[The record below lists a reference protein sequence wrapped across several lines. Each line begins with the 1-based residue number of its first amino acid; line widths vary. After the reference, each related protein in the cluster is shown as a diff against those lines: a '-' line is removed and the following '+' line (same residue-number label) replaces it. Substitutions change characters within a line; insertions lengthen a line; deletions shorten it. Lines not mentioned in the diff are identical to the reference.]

1 MGLLKTFIIYLP
13 FEGLFLH
20 FFQKLDFSMRLRS
33 LEIKGFKS
41 FANETIVN
49 FNHNVIGIVG
59 PNGSGKSNIVDAIR
73 WVLGEQ
79 KNTELRLDK
88 MNSVIFNGT
97 KKRKAAQ
104 VASVTLTFDNTKN
117 ILPSEYAQVAI
128 TRMLYASG
136 ESEYRLNGV
145 TCRLKDITNLFLD
158 TGVGSNSYAIIALSM
173 VDDILNDKLNYRR
186 TMLEQAAG
194 VSKYKNRKNET
205 QNKLAATDEDLNRV
219 EDLLFEINQNLKK
232 LEKQAS
238 HAKKYLDIKKQYR
251 QFSIELVR
259 HKLSENN
266 AQLTANGSQHATQ
279 ADSLRVKEIAAT
291 NIETAL
297 ERDKLI
303 VLQGEQLLSEKQREL
318 NKVVATLRETENKR
332 NAEQQRGEYI
342 QQNIKRLNESISQ
355 SDQKK
360 KTLNGEI
367 TNYNSQLQVQ
377 EQKLTVLNEELA
389 ALNVETVRAS
399 SLLQNFASS
408 QQTDQELL
416 KNRERILFDA
426 EKNFAVISANI
437 QNIKAESKYSEE
449 KNATLKREVLETE
462 TTLSQ
467 LKSEKIKLETQ
478 LFEIK
483 ETETSRRQ
491 NLEIAQSELETV
503 SSDLALKSRT
513 FDAKKNALKLQRS
526 MVENL
531 EGFPDSIKFL
541 SQHAHWIKAPL
552 LSDIIYVPENYRTAI
567 ETFLEPFLNY
577 YVVNTE
583 AEALAAVQL
592 LTQSQKGKAQF
603 FILSK
608 ISTEQSTF
616 NFESSFSFIKAI
628 DCVQF
633 EPQYTPLIQNLLAN
647 VFIVSTEQEMSH
659 CKNALEDSRVNP
671 YAVANINGTTLFK
684 NYSLQGGSIGLFD
697 GKKIGRKKS
706 LEILEKEINAAEK
719 EIKELEQKQKE
730 LKTISEA
737 SKVDGEKINASLLPL
752 NAHLNTVNQKFFVLE
767 NNTTQKKNALQD
779 LSSNATTLLE
789 KIKNFE
795 TQRTELEKIILESKK
810 EIVVL
815 DTKRNAFT
823 RELEILRNNAQQA
836 SSAFNEKN
844 IQFLQWQNTVKF
856 TQRERDF
863 RMNQLTELQNGL
875 VSAEKN
881 IQEEKIKLAQ
891 AQEIINTCEI
901 EIAQLYSQR
910 KEKQSFLNASEQSF
924 FQKKN
929 EVHASEDTL
938 RKLNREI
945 QNEQQSLSQLKEK
958 IQELKYQITGLI
970 ERVGVE
976 FQIAENEINTALPTS
991 TYDLPELE
999 RKVGTLKKQLENF
1012 GEINPLALE
1021 AFDEMKTRHDTIAA
1035 QRDDILAAKKSLLET
1050 ISEIEQIATANFIEA
1065 FEQVRAS
1072 FIEVFKS
1079 LFHEDDSA
1087 DLVLSNP
1094 DAALESSINIVAKP
1108 KGKRPQSISQLS
1120 GGEKTLTAIAFLFAL
1135 YLYKPAPFCI
1145 FDEVDA
1151 PLDDAN
1157 IQKFNN
1163 VIQKFSKESQFI
1175 VITHNKSTM
1184 AAVDVMYGVYM
1195 AEQGVSDVIPVDFRN
1210 YEHKP
1215 VEMSTLLN

>member
-1 MGLLKTFIIYLP
+1 
-13 FEGLFLH
+13 
-20 FFQKLDFSMRLRS
+20 MRLRS

-49 FNHNVIGIVG
+49 FNHNIIGIVG

-79 KNTELRLDK
+79 KNAELRLDK

-145 TCRLKDITNLFLD
+145 TCRLKDVTNLFLD

-205 QNKLAATDEDLNRV
+205 QNKLAATDEDLNRI

-232 LEKQAS
+232 LEKQAA
-238 HAKKYLDIKKQYR
+238 HAQKYIDIKKQYR

-259 HKLSENN
+259 HKLADNN
-266 AQLTANGSQHATQ
+266 AQLTTFNAQLSMQTDRLLA
-279 ADSLRVKEIAAT
+279 KETTAT
-291 NIETAL
+291 NIEAAL
-297 ERDKLI
+297 ERDRLT
-303 VLQGEQLLSEKQREL
+303 VLQSEQLLSEKQREL

-332 NAEQQRGEYI
+332 TAEQQRKEFT
-342 QQNIKRLNESISQ
+342 QQNIKRLSESIGQ

-360 KTLNGEI
+360 KSLDAEI
-367 TNYNSQLQVQ
+367 TAYNAQLISQ
-377 EQKLTVLNEELA
+377 EEKLKILNDELEIR
-389 ALNVETVRAS
+389 NVETRRAL
-399 SLLQNFASS
+399 SLLENYTRS
-408 QQTDQELL
+408 QFTDAEVL
-416 KNRERILFDA
+416 KQKERILFDA
-426 EKNFAVISANI
+426 EKNFAVITANV
-437 QNIKAESKYSEE
+437 QNIKTESKYSEE
-449 KNATLKREVLETE
+449 KNLTLKREVIETE
-462 TTLSQ
+462 TTLTG
-467 LKSEKIKLETQ
+467 LKSEKLKLETQ
-478 LFEIK
+478 LSELK
-483 ETETSRRQ
+483 AQENTRQQ
-491 NLEIAQSELETV
+491 NLEKAQINLEV
-503 SSDLALKSRT
+503 INADLALKSRA

-541 SQHAHWIKAPL
+541 SQHTHWIKAPL
-552 LSDIIYVPENYRTAI
+552 LSDIIYVPENFRTAV
-567 ETFLEPFLNY
+567 EAFLEPFLNY

-592 LTQSQKGKAQF
+592 LTQAQKGKAQF

-608 ISTEQSTF
+608 INALTHSSDAPLF
-616 NFESSFSFIKAI
+616 NNSNFTKAI

-633 EPQYTPLIQNLLAN
+633 ESQYAALIQNLLTN
-647 VFIVSTEQEMSH
+647 VFIASNQEEINNFR
-659 CKNALEDSRVNP
+659 NALNASSNNP
-671 YAVANINGTTLFK
+671 YALVNINGTTLFK

-706 LEILEKEINAAEK
+706 LEILEKEINASEID
-719 EIKELEQKQKE
+719 IKELEQKQ
-730 LKTISEA
+730 LSIRNTINFLNAENY
-737 SKVDGEKINASLLPL
+737 KKKIADIEQPL
-752 NAHLNTVNQKFFVLE
+752 NNLNQKFFVLE
-767 NNTTQKKNALQD
+767 NNNTQKKNALQD
-779 LSSNATTLLE
+779 LSSNSATLLE

-795 TQRTELEKIILESKK
+795 TQRSELEKVIVASKK
-810 EIVVL
+810 EIELL

-823 RELEILRNNAQQA
+823 SELEILRNASQQA
-836 SSAFNEKN
+836 ANAFNEKN
-844 IQFLQWQNTVKF
+844 IQFLQWQNTVNF
-856 TQRERDF
+856 TQRERTF
-863 RMNQLTELQNGL
+863 RLNQLAELQNGS

-881 IQEEKIKLAQ
+881 ISEEKIKLAHTQ
-891 AQEIINTCEI
+891 DTINTCDI
-901 EIAQLYSQR
+901 EIAQLYTQR
-910 KEKQSFLNASEQSF
+910 KEKQSFLNDSEQTF

-929 EVHASEDTL
+929 EVHLAEDTV
-938 RKLNREI
+938 RKLNREVV
-945 QNEQQSLSQLKEK
+945 ETKHALSLLKEK
-958 IQELKYQITGLI
+958 TQELKYRITGLI

-976 FQIAENEINTALPTS
+976 FQIAENEINTTLPTA
-991 TYDLPELE
+991 THDLPDIEK
-999 RKVGTLKKQLENF
+999 KVTTLKKQLENF

-1021 AFDEMKTRHDTIAA
+1021 AFEEIKSRHDTIAA

-1087 DLVLSNP
+1087 DLVLSHP

-1175 VITHNKSTM
+1175 VITHNKATM

-1210 YEHKP
+1210 YENKP
-1215 VEMSTLLN
+1215 IEMSTLLN

>member
-1 MGLLKTFIIYLP
+1 
-13 FEGLFLH
+13 
-20 FFQKLDFSMRLRS
+20 MRLRS

-41 FANETIVN
+41 FANETVVN

-232 LEKQAS
+232 LEKQAQ
-238 HAKKYLDIKKQYR
+238 HAQRYLDIKKQYR
-251 QFSIELVR
+251 QLAIESVR
-259 HKLSENN
+259 HKLFENN
-266 AQLTANGSQHATQ
+266 AQLSAFSTQLSAKSDDLLIKETTVASIDAT
-279 ADSLRVKEIAAT
+279 
-291 NIETAL
+291 L
-297 ERDKLI
+297 EKDRLI

-318 NKVVATLRETENKR
+318 NSVVAKLRETENKR
-332 NAEQQRGEYI
+332 NSEQQRKEFI
-342 QQNIKRLNESISQ
+342 QQNIKRLSESIGQ

-360 KTLNGEI
+360 KSLSNEI
-367 TNYNSQLQVQ
+367 TAYNTQLLSQ
-377 EQKLTVLNEELA
+377 EQKLAVMSDELVMMSENSTQA
-389 ALNVETVRAS
+389 RLALDS
-399 SLLQNFASS
+399 YASS
-408 QQTDQELL
+408 QQSNQEIL
-416 KNRERILFDA
+416 KQKERVLFDS
-426 EKNFAVISANI
+426 EKNMAVITANI
-437 QNIKAESKYSEE
+437 QNLIAESKNSEE
-449 KNATLKREVLETE
+449 KNSALTLEVAETE
-462 TTLSQ
+462 TTLAQ
-467 LKSEKIKLETQ
+467 LKSEKTKLETQ
-478 LFEIK
+478 LADLKTQES
-483 ETETSRRQ
+483 TRQQ
-491 NLEIAQSELETV
+491 NLTKTQNDLDVLNI
-503 SSDLALKSRT
+503 DLAQRSRT
-513 FDAKKNALKLQRS
+513 FDSKKNVLKLTRN

-541 SQHAHWIKAPL
+541 SQHANWVKAPL
-552 LSDIIYVPENYRTAI
+552 LSDIIYVPENFRTAV
-567 ETFLEPFLNY
+567 ETFLEPYLNY
-577 YVVNTE
+577 YIVNTE
-583 AEALAAVQL
+583 ADAFSAVQL

-608 ISTEQSTF
+608 LTSAARVQDF
-616 NFESSFSFIKAI
+616 LSSQIKPILGTTPAI
-628 DCVQF
+628 ECVQF
-633 EPQYTPLIQNLLAN
+633 ESQYSALIQNLLGN
-647 VFIVSTEQEMSH
+647 VFIVSNEKEMDSCREALNASH
-659 CKNALEDSRVNP
+659 AQFALVS
-671 YAVANINGTTLFK
+671 ANGSLLVK
-684 NYSLQGGSIGLFD
+684 NYSMQGGSLGLFD

-706 LEILEKEINAAEK
+706 LEILEKEVAAAEK
-719 EIKELEQKQKE
+719 EIKELEQQQQSFRNSINF
-730 LKTISEA
+730 LNSENY
-737 SKVDGEKINASLLPL
+737 KKKIADVEYPL
-752 NAHLNTVNQKFFVLE
+752 NNLNQRLLVLE
-767 NNTTQKKNALQD
+767 NNTAQKKNTLTD
-779 LSSNATTLLE
+779 LSSNTETLRE
-789 KIKNFE
+789 KIKNLE
-795 TQRTELEKIILESKK
+795 TQCTALEKVILEAKK
-810 EIVVL
+810 EIEIL
-815 DTKRNAFT
+815 DVKRNTFT
-823 RELEILRNNAQQA
+823 SELDALRNAAQQA
-836 SSAFNEKN
+836 SSTYNEKN
-844 IQFLQWQNTVKF
+844 ILFLQWQNTVKF

-863 RMNQLTELQNGL
+863 RNNQLTELQNGL
-875 VSAEKN
+875 LSAEKN
-881 IQEEKIKLAQ
+881 IAEEKVKLAQ
-891 AQEIINTCEI
+891 TQEIINVCEV
-901 EIAQLYSQR
+901 EIAQLYKQR
-910 KEKQSFLNASEQSF
+910 KEKQGFLNDSEQTF
-924 FQKKN
+924 FQKKT
-929 EVHASEDTL
+929 EVHAAEDAV

-945 QNEQQSLSQLKEK
+945 QNEQNIITQLKEK
-958 IQELKYQITGLI
+958 IQELKYQITGLT

-976 FQIAENEINTALPTS
+976 FQIAENEINYELRS
-991 TYDLPELE
+991 TNYDLPELE
-999 RKVGTLKKQLENF
+999 RKVAALKKQLENF

-1021 AFDEMKTRHDTIAA
+1021 AFEEMKTRHDTIAA

-1065 FEQVRAS
+1065 FEKVRTS

-1079 LFHEDDSA
+1079 LFHEDDNA

-1094 DAALESSINIVAKP
+1094 DAALESSINIIAKP

-1163 VIQKFSKESQFI
+1163 VIQKFSKDSQFI
-1175 VITHNKSTM
+1175 VITHNKATM

-1210 YEHKP
+1210 YENKP
-1215 VEMSTLLN
+1215 VEMSQLLN